1 MLLPVW
7 ILAYRYKKEVHRVL
21 INGQT
26 GKIAG
31 TSPFSYAKLSV
42 LVMIVLVF
50 LAVVFAIA
58 MLSNM

>member
-7 ILAYRYKKEVHRVL
+7 ILAYRYKNNVNRVL

-31 TSPFSYAKLSV
+31 TAPFSYVKLTF
-42 LVMIVLVF
+42 VM
-50 LAVVFAIA
+50 LAVVGLLALIAAIA
-58 MLSNM
+58 ILSQ